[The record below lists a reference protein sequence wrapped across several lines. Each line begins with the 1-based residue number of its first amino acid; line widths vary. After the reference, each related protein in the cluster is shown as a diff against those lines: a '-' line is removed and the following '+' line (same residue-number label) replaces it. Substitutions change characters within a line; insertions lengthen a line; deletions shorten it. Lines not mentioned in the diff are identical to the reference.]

1 MRRGLKWTAAIL
13 MLGGLASC
21 GQSEAARAPSSPAPP
36 LGVYTLSASGCS
48 YEGND
53 KIAAGRGSITLS
65 NKISTEAHFDF
76 WRLDPGRSYLEFR
89 AHIQEAQRRRLAGE
103 PELGH
108 PTFAN
113 LSTSTTVLAGTG
125 QSLAIPGEAGTY
137 GMACIPWN
145 GGPTGMF
152 AAGPVEISR

>member
-1 MRRGLKWTAAIL
+1 

-21 GQSEAARAPSSPAPP
+21 GQSEGARAPSSPAPP

-76 WRLDPGRSYLEFR
+76 WRLDPGRSYAEFR

-113 LSTSTTVLAGTG
+113 LSTSTTVFAGTG

-137 GMACIPWN
+137 GMACIPWK

>member
-1 MRRGLKWTAAIL
+1 MRQGFSWTASIL
-13 MLGGLASC
+13 VLGGLASC
-21 GQSEAARAPSSPAPP
+21 GQSQTTTPTNSPAPL
-36 LGVYTLSASGCS
+36 LGVYTLSASGCG

-53 KIAAGRGSITLS
+53 KVAAGRGSITLS

-76 WRLDPGRSYLEFR
+76 WRLDPGRSYAEFR
-89 AHIQEAQRRRLAGE
+89 AHIQEAQRRRLASE

-113 LSTSTTVLAGTG
+113 LSASIIVAAGG
-125 QSLAIPGEAGTY
+125 SQSLAIPGEAGTY
-137 GMACIPWN
+137 GMACIPWK

>member
-1 MRRGLKWTAAIL
+1 MRRGLRWTAAIL

-21 GQSEAARAPSSPAPP
+21 GQSEGARAPSSPAPP

-53 KIAAGRGSITLS
+53 KIAAGRGSI
-65 NKISTEAHFDF
+65 N
-76 WRLDPGRSYLEFR
+76 RSRGVADDGGEFR

-113 LSTSTTVLAGTG
+113 LSTSTTVFAGTG

-137 GMACIPWN
+137 GMACIPWKD
-145 GGPTGMF
+145 GPTGMF